1 MKLLESTIKSI
12 QPLDDVSMKKAQH
25 RQNLLTKPLG
35 SLGRLEDLS
44 IQLAG
49 IQRNPLPE
57 FKNKAIFT
65 FAGDHHVVFE
75 EGIASA
81 PMEITAQQVCNFT
94 RGGGA
99 VNALASHCGARV
111 VIIDMGIATPY
122 DRKEFVKN
130 KFIAPGAANISI
142 GPAMSREQAV
152 RAFEAGI
159 EAVIE
164 EIDKGLDILGV
175 GEMGIGN
182 TTPSSAIYSLYT
194 GLSPEFVTGPGA
206 GISEDLLL
214 KKIDVIKRA
223 LKVNQPQKEDAVD
236 VLSKIGGFEIGGM
249 AGAMLGAAANNI
261 PVVVD
266 GFISTA
272 AACLARTLNPLV
284 DQYLILSHHSA
295 ETGYSHAMGYMGS
308 KPLLDLGL
316 RLGEGTGA
324 ALGISLAE
332 AAVTTLRNM
341 ATFDQAGV
349 TDVKEI

>member
-1 MKLLESTIKSI
+1 MEN
-12 QPLDDVSMKKAQH
+12 VKK
-25 RQNLLTKPLG
+25 RQSQLTKPLG

-49 IQRNPLPE
+49 IQCKTFPVL
-57 FKNKAIFT
+57 KNKAIFT

-81 PMEITAQQVCNFT
+81 PMEITAQQVENFT

-99 VNALASHCGARV
+99 VNALANHCGARV
-111 VIIDMGIATPY
+111 VVIDMGVATKY
-122 DRKEFVKN
+122 NRSEFVKD
-130 KFIAPGAANISI
+130 KFIDYGAANISR
-142 GPAMSREQAV
+142 GPAMTRDQAI
-152 RAFEAGI
+152 RALEGGI
-159 EAVIE
+159 EAVEE
-164 EIDKGLDILGV
+164 EIQNGLDILGV

-194 GLSPEFVTGPGA
+194 GLSPDAVTGPGA
-206 GISEDLLL
+206 GIDDDIL
-214 KKIDVIKRA
+214 KKKIEVVQRA
-223 LKVNQPQKEDAVD
+223 LDINKPDKEDAID

-249 AGAMLGAAANNI
+249 AGAMLGAASHNI

-284 DQYLILSHHSA
+284 DDYLVLSHFSA
-295 ETGYSHAMGYMGS
+295 ERGFSHAADHVGQ

-324 ALGISLAE
+324 ALGISLAD
-332 AAVTTLRNM
+332 AAVRALTEM
-341 ATFDQAGV
+341 STFKEAGV
-349 TDVKEI
+349 IDVKEI

>member
-1 MKLLESTIKSI
+1 VTLLEKTVQSIK
-12 QPLDDVSMKKAQH
+12 PLDNVSMTEAQQ
-25 RQNLLTKPLG
+25 RQNNLTKPRG

-44 IQLAG
+44 VQLAG

-57 FKNKAIFT
+57 FNNKAIFT

-94 RGGGA
+94 TGGGA
-99 VNALASHCGARV
+99 VNALANHCGARV
-111 VIIDMGIATPY
+111 VLIDMGVASPY
-122 DRKEFVKN
+122 DRKEYVKD
-130 KFIAPGAANISI
+130 KFIAPGAANIAT

-159 EAVIE
+159 ESVIE
-164 EIDKGLDILGV
+164 EIDNGLDILGV

-194 GLSPEFVTGPGA
+194 GLSPELVTGPGA
-206 GISEDLLL
+206 GISEEILL

-223 LKVNQPQKEDAVD
+223 LKINQPDREDAVD

-249 AGAMLGAAANNI
+249 AGAMLGAAASNI
-261 PVVVD
+261 PIVVD

-272 AACLARTLNPLV
+272 AVCLARTLNPLV
-284 DQYLILSHHSA
+284 DQYIILSHQSA
-295 ETGYSHAMGYMGS
+295 ETGFIHAADYLGS
-308 KPLLDLGL
+308 VPLLDLGL

-324 ALGISLAE
+324 ALGISLAD
-332 AAVTTLRNM
+332 AAVRALREM
-341 ATFDQAGV
+341 ATFEQAGV
-349 TDVKEI
+349 TDVKEL